1 MSNALERDLDALR
14 IGAEGA
20 ARHGRYAQGFHLMP
34 PVGWLN
40 DPNGLCQVDGTFHA
54 FFQYSPFNASGG
66 VKMWGHSTSGDL
78 LTWDYHGVTLFPD
91 QPADCSG
98 VYSGS
103 ALVREVDGRRRM
115 ELFYTGNVKLEDADG
130 YDYVRTGREA
140 NTVWVTTQDGDAHG
154 PKRVVMTNAD
164 YPTDDTCHVRDP
176 KVWEKDGRYLMV
188 QGARRDDDWGEVLVF
203 GSDDLARWELM
214 SRVTTPVRFG
224 YMWECPDYFELSDGE
239 GGSAKVLGV
248 SPQGLEGG
256 DWDRRNV
263 YQSGYFTL
271 EGDVTGRCELG
282 DFALWD
288 AGFDFYAPQ
297 TFAAEDGRRILIGW
311 MGIPDEPTYGND
323 PTVAAGWQH
332 CFTVPREVTLAGGR
346 VRQAPVREL
355 GARRTD
361 EVRSVDGVLDVEG
374 RTAFDL
380 VLDASACTKDVRV
393 TLADEL
399 ALTWRDGRLSMAFG
413 RTKRSDAGCG
423 RTERWEPLPEL
434 RNLRVVGDAS
444 SAEVFANDGELC
456 MSTRYYPDRY
466 RVQVDAPGADATLW
480 GISV

>member
-54 FFQYSPFNASGG
+54 FFQYAPFNVDGG
-66 VKMWGHSTSGDL
+66 VKMWGHSTSDDL
-78 LTWDYHGVTLFPD
+78 LTWDYHGVTLYPD
-91 QPADCSG
+91 QPSDCSG

-103 ALVREVDGRRRM
+103 ALVREVGGRRRM

-140 NTVWVTTQDGDAHG
+140 NTVWVTTEDGDAHG
-154 PKRVVMTNAD
+154 PKRVVMRNAD
-164 YPTDDTCHVRDP
+164 YPADDTCHVRDP
-176 KVWEKDGRYLMV
+176 KVWEGDGRYLMV

-203 GSDDLARWELM
+203 GSDDLARWELLN
-214 SRVTTPVRFG
+214 RVTTPTRFG
-224 YMWECPDYFELSDGE
+224 YMWECPDYFELSDGK
-239 GGSAKVLGV
+239 GGSAKVLSV

-263 YQSGYFTL
+263 YQSGYFML
-271 EGDVTGRCELG
+271 EGDVAGSCELG

-332 CFTVPREVTLAGGR
+332 CFTIPREVTLAGGR

-355 GARRTD
+355 DARRAD
-361 EVRSVDGVLDVEG
+361 AARSVGGALDVEG

-380 VLDASACTKDVRV
+380 VLDASTCTAGVRV
-393 TLADEL
+393 TLSDEL
-399 ALTWRDGRLSMAFG
+399 ALTWRDSRLSMAFG
-413 RTKRSDAGCG
+413 RTARSDAGCG

-444 SAEVFANDGELC
+444 SVEVFANDGELC
-456 MSTRYYPDRY
+456 MSTRYYPRRY

-480 GISV
+480 GLEA